1 MPCVFRLYKSLKNS
15 GVEKR
20 FKTPFLCRFSGR
32 SGSPDAA
39 CRNVRTL
46 WQFLLPEQ
54 PNPMRFVCENVSFVD
69 FFCENVVWGLN
80 FYLLRIV

>member
-1 MPCVFRLYKSLKNS
+1 MVWKSVSKHPFCAVFQ
-15 GVEKR
+15 GVPEAR
-20 FKTPFLCRFSGR
+20 
-32 SGSPDAA
+32 DAA

-54 PNPMRFVCENVSFVD
+54 PNPMQFVCENVRFVD

>member
-1 MPCVFRLYKSLKNS
+1 MVWKSVSKHPFCAVFQ
-15 GVEKR
+15 GVPEAW
-20 FKTPFLCRFSGR
+20 
-32 SGSPDAA
+32 DAA

-54 PNPMRFVCENVSFVD
+54 PNPMRFVCENVRFVD